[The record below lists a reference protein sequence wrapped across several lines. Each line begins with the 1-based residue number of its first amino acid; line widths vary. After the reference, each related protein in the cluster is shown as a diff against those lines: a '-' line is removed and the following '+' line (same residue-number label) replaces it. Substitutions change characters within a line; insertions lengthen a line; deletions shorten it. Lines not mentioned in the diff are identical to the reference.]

1 MTTRKSPA
9 AAEALAEKIPF
20 TSRGVDFELDP
31 SSEWDFEAIEAF
43 ENGRIATF
51 LRLIL
56 GEKQY
61 AAFKATKPK
70 VGDVDAFVMELQKAL
85 GIAGN

>member
-1 MTTRKSPA
+1 MTKSAA
-9 AAEALAEKIPF
+9 AAEALSEKVPF
-20 TSRGVDFELDP
+20 TARGVDFLLDP

-43 ENGRIATF
+43 EEGRIAAF
-51 LRLIL
+51 LKLIL

-70 VGDVDAFVMELQKAL
+70 VGDVDAFVLDLQKAL

>member
-1 MTTRKSPA
+1 MSAPKSAA
-9 AAEALAEKIPF
+9 AAEALGEKIPF
-20 TSRGVDFELDP
+20 TARGVDLLLDP

-43 ENGRIATF
+43 EAGKIATF

-56 GEKQY
+56 GDKQY

-70 VGDVDAFVMELQKAL
+70 VGDVDAFVMDLQKAL

>member
-9 AAEALAEKIPF
+9 AAEALAQKIPF
-20 TSRGVDFELDP
+20 TARGVDFELTP
-31 SSEWDFEAIEAF
+31 SAEWDFEAIEAF
-43 ENGRIATF
+43 EQGKIATF
-51 LRLIL
+51 LRMIL
-56 GEKQY
+56 GDKQY

-70 VGDVDAFVMELQKAL
+70 VADVDDFVIGLQKAL